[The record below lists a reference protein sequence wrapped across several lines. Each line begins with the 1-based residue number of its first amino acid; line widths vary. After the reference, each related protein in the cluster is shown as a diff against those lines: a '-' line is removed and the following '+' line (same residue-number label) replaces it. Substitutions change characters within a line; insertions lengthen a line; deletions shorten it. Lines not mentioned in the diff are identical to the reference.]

1 MIKIFTENEVE
12 EIFKRNESLS
22 DKFDE
27 TVKQIIEDVKER
39 KDKALLDF
47 AVKFDKVRLDS
58 LEVSEKEIE
67 EAESKIDPLVKE
79 AINEAA
85 SNIAEFHKRQLD
97 DGFMMEKEDG
107 IVLGQKVVPLE
118 KVGIYV
124 PGGTACY
131 PSTVLMNAIPA
142 KIAGVKNIIMTTPPK
157 QDGTILPEVLY
168 AAKVAGVNK
177 IFKTGGAGAIAAL
190 AYGTE
195 SIPSVDKITGPGNIY
210 VATAKKF
217 VFGKVAIDMIAGP
230 SEILIVADKGADA
243 AVVAAD
249 MLSQA
254 EHDRMASAV
263 LITDD
268 KKLATAVSEEIEK
281 QLCVLSRKD
290 IARCAIDDMSKI
302 IVTDDLSKGIDIA
315 NEIAPEHLELMVEQ
329 PFELLPYV
337 KNAGSIFLGYN
348 TPEPIGDYFAGPNHT
363 LPTSGTAKFSSPLS
377 ALDFVKRS
385 SYIYYTKEAL
395 KKAKDKV
402 MAFAESEGLT
412 AHANSIGVRFKDN
425 E

>member
-254 EHDRMASAV
+254 EHDRLASAV

-402 MAFAESEGLT
+402 MAFAKSEGLT

>member
-1 MIKIFTENEVE
+1 MIRIFNENEAE
-12 EIFKRNESLS
+12 EIFARDENLTDSYDGIVREIIQEVCEKKDEALLGYAQ
-22 DKFDE
+22 KFDGVTLE
-27 TVKQIIEDVKER
+27 
-39 KDKALLDF
+39 
-47 AVKFDKVRLDS
+47 S
-58 LEVSEKEIE
+58 LEVTKEEIDS
-67 EAESKIDPLVKE
+67 AESKVDSLVKE

-85 SNIAEFHKRQLD
+85 KNVAEFHKRQLD
-97 DGFMMEKEDG
+97 GGFMFEKEDG
-107 IVLGQKVVPLE
+107 IVLGQKVVPLD

-142 KIAGVKNIIMTTPPK
+142 KIAGVNSIIMTTPPRR
-157 QDGTILPEVLY
+157 DGSILPEVLY
-168 AAKVAGVNK
+168 AAKVAGVDR
-177 IFKTGGAGAIAAL
+177 IFKIGGAGAIAAL

-195 SIPSVDKITGPGNIY
+195 SVPKVDKITGPGNIF

-230 SEILIVADKGADA
+230 SEILIVADKGASP

-254 EHDRMASAV
+254 EHDRLASAV

-268 KKLATAVSEEIEK
+268 KELALKVSDEIEK
-281 QLCVLSRKD
+281 QLAVLPRKE
-290 IARCAIDDMSKI
+290 IARQSIDKMSKI
-302 IVTDDLSKGIDIA
+302 IVVENLEKGVEIA
-315 NEIAPEHLELMVEQ
+315 NEIAPEHLELMVEK
-329 PFELLPYV
+329 PFDMLTSV

-385 SYIYYTKEAL
+385 SYIYYTKDAL

-402 MAFAESEGLT
+402 MAFADSEGLG

>member
-1 MIKIFTENEVE
+1 M
-12 EIFKRNESLS
+12 
-22 DKFDE
+22 
-27 TVKQIIEDVKER
+27 
-39 KDKALLDF
+39 AL
-47 AVKFDKVRLDS
+47 
-58 LEVSEKEIE
+58 EW
-67 EAESKIDPLVKE
+67 
-79 AINEAA
+79 
-85 SNIAEFHKRQLD
+85 
-97 DGFMMEKEDG
+97 
-107 IVLGQKVVPLE
+107 
-118 KVGIYV
+118 
-124 PGGTACY
+124 
-131 PSTVLMNAIPA
+131 
-142 KIAGVKNIIMTTPPK
+142 
-157 QDGTILPEVLY
+157 
-168 AAKVAGVNK
+168 
-177 IFKTGGAGAIAAL
+177 
-190 AYGTE
+190 
-195 SIPSVDKITGPGNIY
+195 
-210 VATAKKF
+210 
-217 VFGKVAIDMIAGP
+217 
-230 SEILIVADKGADA
+230 
-243 AVVAAD
+243 VVAAD

-268 KKLATAVSEEIEK
+268 KKLASAVSEEIEK

>member
-1 MIKIFTENEVE
+1 MIRIFNENEAE
-12 EIFKRNESLS
+12 EIFARDENLTDSYDGIVREIIQEVCEKKDEALLGYAQ
-22 DKFDE
+22 KFDGVTLE
-27 TVKQIIEDVKER
+27 
-39 KDKALLDF
+39 
-47 AVKFDKVRLDS
+47 S
-58 LEVSEKEIE
+58 LEVTKEEIDS
-67 EAESKIDPLVKE
+67 AESKVDSLVKE

-85 SNIAEFHKRQLD
+85 KNVAEFHKRQLD
-97 DGFMMEKEDG
+97 GGFMFEKEDG
-107 IVLGQKVVPLE
+107 IVLGQKVVPLD

-142 KIAGVKNIIMTTPPK
+142 KIAGVSSIIMTTPPRR
-157 QDGTILPEVLY
+157 DGSILPEVLY
-168 AAKVAGVNK
+168 AAKVAGVDR
-177 IFKTGGAGAIAAL
+177 IFKIGGAGAIAAL

-195 SIPSVDKITGPGNIY
+195 SVPKVDKITGPGNIF

-230 SEILIVADKGADA
+230 SEILIVADKGASP

-254 EHDRMASAV
+254 EHDRLASAV

-268 KKLATAVSEEIEK
+268 KELAIKVSDEIEK
-281 QLCVLSRKD
+281 QLAVLPRKE
-290 IARCAIDDMSKI
+290 IARQSIDKMSKI
-302 IVTDDLSKGIDIA
+302 IVVENLEKGVEIA
-315 NEIAPEHLELMVEQ
+315 NEIAPEHLELMVEK
-329 PFELLPYV
+329 PFDMLTSV

-385 SYIYYTKEAL
+385 SYIYYTKDAL

-402 MAFAESEGLT
+402 MAFANSEGLG

>member
-254 EHDRMASAV
+254 EHDRLASAV

>member
-27 TVKQIIEDVKER
+27 TVKQIIEDVKEC

-254 EHDRMASAV
+254 EHDRLASAV

-402 MAFAESEGLT
+402 MAFAKSEGLT